1 MLREGNEKNW
11 FAMPSFV
18 EGYGRGSG
26 TVATWIGASG
36 DTTLIHSQI
45 RIYSNDIIS
54 DCQASITLFS
64 H

>member
-1 MLREGNEKNW
+1 
-11 FAMPSFV
+11 MPSFV
-18 EGYGRGSG
+18 EGYGRGNG

-54 DCQASITLFS
+54 DCQVNATLFILGF
-64 H
+64 